1 MATRRVV
8 EHKGYSIDR
17 EKLVILTCFEE
28 GISKEEIKQLS
39 PYSKKHQVLVF
50 NGLHYEYL
58 RKNA

>member
-39 PYSKKHQVLVF
+39 PYSKTHKVLINR
-50 NGLHYEYL
+50 NGFYEYL
-58 RKNA
+58 KKNA